1 METLNTPINSYAP
14 DFELPGIDERVY
26 HLGRYL
32 GNYRAVAVVFI
43 GNNCTYVNAY
53 LDRLKQIQAKF
64 ESQGFSIIAINSND
78 NGGTLEESF
87 ESMKS
92 FAEKHNLNF
101 PYLRDPTQD
110 VAKSF
115 KVTVTPEV
123 FLLDR
128 QAIIRYKGSIDD
140 SYDSAERV
148 KSTYLENNIES
159 LLQGKEV
166 LTPATA
172 AIGSPIKWRQ

>member
-32 GNYRAVAVVFI
+32 ENYRAVAVVFI

-140 SYDSAERV
+140 SYDSADRV
-148 KSTYLENNIES
+148 KSAYLENNIES

-166 LTPATA
+166 LTPATP